1 MESMLNLQVHNLAT
15 VIDRFVPYILC
26 NAVIHN
32 ELKVVPFSIMCQHRV
47 VFVPSV
53 YQPPQNVSKLEIVL
67 FTVHVLCYHKICFVD
82 ACFLHRFDI
91 KEDVLIT
98 RSREFCRLKIALMR
112 IHVYPLFT
120 TRTLSGV
127 THMVFKET
135 FSVSSWADHTF
146 CTQPLLADCFQMV
159 VNKAWTESPIAEW
172 TSVWCRW
179 RVSTI
184 TQA

>member
-1 MESMLNLQVHNLAT
+1 MESMLNLQVHDLAPI
-15 VIDRFVPYILC
+15 IDRFVPYILC

-53 YQPPQNVSKLEIVL
+53 YQPFAECFQGVEIVL

-120 TRTLSGV
+120 TRTFSGV
-127 THMVFKET
+127 TYMVFEADVS
-135 FSVSSWADHTF
+135 SVSIYESVTF
-146 CTQPLLADCFQMV
+146 LAFEPLLADSFQMV
-159 VNKAWTESPIAEW
+159 VVAKLGFESPIAE
-172 TSVWCRW
+172 
-179 RVSTI
+179 
-184 TQA
+184 

>member
-1 MESMLNLQVHNLAT
+1 MESMLNLQVHDLAP
-15 VIDRFVPYILC
+15 VIDRFVPYILR
-26 NAVIHN
+26 NAVIHD
-32 ELKVVPFSIMCQHRV
+32 ELKVIPFAIMCQHRI

-53 YQPPQNVSKLEIVL
+53 YQPLTECFQGVEIVL
-67 FTVHVLCYHKICFVD
+67 FTVHILCYHKICLVD

-127 THMVFKET
+127 THMVFKGNIS
-135 FSVSSWADHTF
+135 SVSVYEPITLFALK
-146 CTQPLLADCFQMV
+146 PLLADCFQMV
-159 VNKAWTESPIAEW
+159 VVTKLGFESPIAE
-172 TSVWCRW
+172 
-179 RVSTI
+179 
-184 TQA
+184 